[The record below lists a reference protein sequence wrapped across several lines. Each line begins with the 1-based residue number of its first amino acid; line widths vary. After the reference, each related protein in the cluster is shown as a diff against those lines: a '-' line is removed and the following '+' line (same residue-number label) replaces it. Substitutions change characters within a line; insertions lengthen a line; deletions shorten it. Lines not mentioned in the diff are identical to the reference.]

1 MTAAELRSDHL
12 LPPAWKPSHEVGWWA
27 MVLVCATEAALFAY
41 FIAAYFYLAVS
52 NPAWPPAGFELPKL
66 EKPLI
71 MTLLLVSSSVVLFI
85 AERLREHGRRA
96 AYRVGTGVTVLLGVG
111 FLALQTLEYREKLRT
126 MSPMSNA
133 YASTFYT
140 ITGFHGAHVAFGLL
154 LLLYTLLRDSLGRIE
169 PERPIVVK
177 VSSLYWHFVDVV
189 WLAILTSLYLS
200 PRF

>member
-12 LPPAWKPSHEVGWWA
+12 LPPVWKPSQEVGWWA

-41 FIAAYFYLAVS
+41 FIAAYFYLGVS
-52 NPAWPPAGFELPKL
+52 NPSWPPAGFERPKL

-71 MTLLLVSSSVVLFI
+71 MTLLLVSSSVVLVI
-85 AERLREHGRRA
+85 AEKLREHGRRA
-96 AYRVGTGVTVLLGVG
+96 AYRLGTIVTVLLGAG
-111 FLALQTLEYREKLRT
+111 FLTLQMLEYREKLRT
-126 MSPMSNA
+126 MAPISNA

-154 LLLYTLLRDSLGRIE
+154 LLLYPLLRDSLRRIE

-189 WLAILTSLYLS
+189 WLVLFAVIYFLK
-200 PRF
+200 